1 MAVQTRLSSLRRD
14 RRIKLTRKIGS
25 QQTNIARERR
35 AHWLVA
41 NCCLVQNQNKIEKN
55 RYSCKSVSKKHND
68 LYFECYKDVL
78 DVLQKT
84 GTDSGLEG
92 EDTEKPK
99 YVGFRVYNQDIVTH
113 K

>member
-1 MAVQTRLSSLRRD
+1 M
-14 RRIKLTRKIGS
+14 
-25 QQTNIARERR
+25 
-35 AHWLVA
+35 
-41 NCCLVQNQNKIEKN
+41 
-55 RYSCKSVSKKHND
+55 
-68 LYFECYKDVL
+68 YFECYKDVL

-84 GTDSGLEG
+84 GTDSELEG